1 MTSWLERRTVW
12 QYALILWIG
21 SVLCE
26 LLAFAI
32 LDSLGRWRPRSG
44 VNDGGLAPSRG
55 MLGDGCGSFFGLCGW
70 VAGPADRGRRVE
82 ELTAQVVQ

>member
-12 QYALILWIG
+12 QYALILLIG

-32 LDSLGRWRPRSG
+32 LDSLGHRSF
-44 VNDGGLAPSRG
+44 VITLFAVIAVSVALVG
-55 MLGDGCGSFFGLCGW
+55 MPGPVW
-70 VAGPADRGRRVE
+70 QQKKRRETAARQVAD
-82 ELTAQVVQ
+82 TQD